1 MLLYFLEFFWDVC
14 FCLCFFVVLLCF
26 AVAFILFS
34 FVFIFGQNFSSSSK
48 DTRRYNSC
56 CRTEY
61 KNNNCVAV
69 MDIGDCTLL
78 MGTISP
84 INFLWSSFQF
94 NNKMIRSILKWG
106 YPNFFRSTTLYNQLN
121 QISVWQIQFKLTM
134 KTPAWP
140 LISLLYNVLYILP
153 K

>member
-1 MLLYFLEFFWDVC
+1 MEFFGDFFVFV
-14 FCLCFFVVLLCF
+14 FCLFVVLLCF

-48 DTRRYNSC
+48 DTRRYSSC

-69 MDIGDCTLL
+69 MEIGDCTLL

-84 INFLWSSFQF
+84 INFYGVVF
-94 NNKMIRSILKWG
+94 N
-106 YPNFFRSTTLYNQLN
+106 ST
-121 QISVWQIQFKLTM
+121 IK
-134 KTPAWP
+134 
-140 LISLLYNVLYILP
+140 
-153 K
+153 